1 MSSPLPIFKK
11 YHAIKKTHRALQEK
25 YCYFPG
31 LWAKKKKKKKI
42 QRLSLNNADTNATYQ
57 K

>member
-31 LWAKKKKKKKI
+31 LWAKKKKKKI